1 MRQKVL
7 QSVAAFR
14 CYKLRQNFYILRQLI
29 FSQSVAILLESE
41 VVVTKWAKI
50 VTKCGSCDKVGQKLV
65 QSVAILLQSE
75 VVVTKWGKNC
85 YKVWQLLQSG
95 AIVTK

>member
-1 MRQKVL
+1 MIVCYKLRQKVL

-14 CYKLRQNFYILRQLI
+14 CYKLRQNFLHFAAAH
-29 FSQSVAILLESE
+29 FSQSVAILLE
-41 VVVTKWAKI
+41 
-50 VTKCGSCDKVGQKLV
+50 
-65 QSVAILLQSE
+65 SE

-95 AIVTK
+95 AKIGTKCGNFVTK